1 MNKVNHYNGNL
12 IKHSQNLRCRPTD
25 AERKLWSKL
34 RLKQLL
40 GYQFYR
46 QRVIGNYIVDFCS
59 PKLKLIIE
67 VDGSQHYTDK
77 GIRTDLTRDRYL
89 GYFGFKVLRFNDYE
103 ILTNIEGVVENILE
117 NMNKS
122 SILPEGPSLKRR
134 EICSPIK

>member
-1 MNKVNHYNGNL
+1 MNKINHYNGNL
-12 IKHSQNLRCRPTD
+12 VKHSQNLRCRPTD

-46 QRVIGNYIVDFCS
+46 QRVIGHYIVDFCS
-59 PKLKLIIE
+59 PALKLIIE

-77 GIRTDLTRDRYL
+77 GSRTDLIRDRYL
-89 GYFGFKVLRFNDYE
+89 RYCGFKVLRYNDYE
-103 ILTNIEGVVENILE
+103 VLTNTNGVVENILE

-122 SILPEGPSLKRR
+122 LILP
-134 EICSPIK
+134 